1 MEKQCWS
8 VLVVEDD
15 EAVRAVLTQI
25 LEGEGYEVDVADDG
39 EKGLL
44 AALENTPDAILLDLT
59 MPDTDGWAFL
69 RERPRHVTLATVPI
83 LVMSAGRED
92 DLKRAKQLG
101 ANAYLAKP
109 FDVDVLLALVQQLVD
124 PHRRQHDVPVDT
136 VPGRGA
142 IFLST
147 QSA

>member
-1 MEKQCWS
+1 MDEQGWS

-15 EAVRAVLTQI
+15 DAVRTVLVQI
-25 LEGEGYEVDVADDG
+25 LESEGYEVTVARDG
-39 EKGLL
+39 EEGLL
-44 AALENTPDAILLDLT
+44 TALERVPDAILLDLM

-69 RERPRHVTLATVPI
+69 RQRLGQVTLTAVPI

-109 FDVDVLLALVQQLVD
+109 FDLDVLLALVQQLVD
-124 PHRRQHDVPVDT
+124 PRRTEHPVAVDT
-136 VPGRGA
+136 VPARGA

-147 QSA
+147 PSA